1 MSDANP
7 AGNGSLPTPGPGG
20 GQATDGQAP
29 DRQAPG
35 RQDPDRRASSYDPRA
50 IEYARQRAWDSR
62 EAFRTPLLKAT
73 QSGVY
78 IKASAP
84 FTSGNVHI
92 GHVRSYA
99 IGDAYAR
106 FQRARGEPVLFAFG
120 FDAFGLPA
128 ELGAIANGESPAEW
142 VARCAE
148 HMTGQLRRLG
158 FSFDWE
164 RTFMSSDPI
173 MYRWSQWLFLTLLDA
188 GLIYHGSGSV
198 DWCDT
203 CQTTLAT
210 IQVEDGTC
218 WRCHNPVR
226 LIQRAQWYLRIS
238 AYLEE
243 NDRRTGELQKWDET
257 SLASQRFVLGR
268 ADGVELQAR
277 AADGRELTVFTPHAE
292 GIAQARF
299 VLISPKHPEVERWS
313 AEAAVGEQLE
323 EMRLGGWERS
333 SRGAEAVALV
343 DTGCTVSISEGGPSL
358 PLLISPAVDERFGA
372 TAVLGIPGCDRTDEL
387 IAERLGIPLVEQEK
401 GKEEGG
407 VGVEVD
413 TGPSESG
420 SPVAAAETEAG
431 KPGGALPAATEAGP
445 DGTPPAGTA
454 AGRAGEARP
463 ARSAAQG
470 PGGARPAVRYKAGDF
485 SISRQRAW
493 GTPIP
498 IVYCEDCGT
507 VPIPREQLPVEL
519 PRDLKPTGAG
529 NPLAEREEFVNTACP
544 RCGGPARRETDT
556 LDCHFDALWLWI
568 PACVPASERERPL
581 EEILALEDLRAWLPS
596 ERLVAGSDSGN
607 FMFDQ
612 RITTK
617 ALRDIGPLAFLA
629 DGEPFAGALMHE
641 MVIRDGRKMSKHLGN
656 VVDPDELVESF
667 GADTV
672 RMAVLWAARPQKSLN
687 WSDSAVQFC
696 QRFLHSLWLYSRTR
710 IAQRVEDSGDLDP
723 RRTEHLRRRLEK
735 WCDIAVEK
743 ITEELAELE
752 MHSAVRNAIRLLDR
766 IKDYEKRVLKHS
778 GALCREDHEALL
790 DALGLMARVIT
801 PFAPH
806 VGEELWESSGLG
818 EPGVDPPWPRTGE
831 WSRQPPVAAVS
842 RAEAMPVAGSEE

>member
-1 MSDANP
+1 MGDET
-7 AGNGSLPTPGPGG
+7 LP
-20 GQATDGQAP
+20 Q
-29 DRQAPG
+29 
-35 RQDPDRRASSYDPRA
+35 YDPRA
-50 IEYARQRAWDSR
+50 IEERHQLAWSTRD
-62 EAFRTPLLKAT
+62 AFRTPRLDAE

-128 ELGAIANGESPAEW
+128 ELGAIANGESPSEW
-142 VARCAE
+142 VTRCAE

-164 RTFMSSDPI
+164 RTFMSSDAV
-173 MYRWSQWLFLTLLDA
+173 MYRWSQWLFLTLLEA
-188 GLIYHGSGSV
+188 GLIYHGTGSV

-226 LIQRAQWYLRIS
+226 LIQRPQWYLRVS
-238 AYLEE
+238 AYVEE
-243 NDRRTGELQKWDET
+243 NDRRLADLQKWDET

-268 ADGVELQAR
+268 VDGVELDAHTE
-277 AADGRELTVFTPHAE
+277 DGSGLTVFTPYRDGLE
-292 GIAQARF
+292 RARF
-299 VLISPKHPEVERWS
+299 VLMSPKHPAVEQW
-313 AEAAVGEQLE
+313 AAGAGVQAQLE

-333 SRGAEAVALV
+333 SRAAETIALV
-343 DTGCTVSISEGGPSL
+343 DTGRTLTLPGDERPL
-358 PLLISPAVDERFGA
+358 PLLISPVVDERFGA
-372 TAVLGIPGCDRTDEL
+372 TAVLGVPALDRTDAL
-387 IAERLGIPLVEQEK
+387 IAQRIPGIETDPEADGAGQP
-401 GKEEGG
+401 GEE
-407 VGVEVD
+407 
-413 TGPSESG
+413 
-420 SPVAAAETEAG
+420 AHAG
-431 KPGGALPAATEAGP
+431 EELAGGGAASSTAVVEAV
-445 DGTPPAGTA
+445 
-454 AGRAGEARP
+454 EP
-463 ARSAAQG
+463 ARTVEAVEPARKDVE
-470 PGGARPAVRYKAGDF
+470 PARRITGAREAVRYRANDF

-498 IVYCEDCGT
+498 IVYCERCGT
-507 VPIPREQLPVEL
+507 VAIPREQLPVLL
-519 PRDLKPTGAG
+519 PLDLKPTGAG
-529 NPLAEREEFVNTACP
+529 NPLAEREDFVQTTCP
-544 RCGGPARRETDT
+544 TCGEPARRETDT

-568 PACVPASERERPL
+568 PACVPAQEREQPL
-581 EEILALEDLRAWLPS
+581 EDILALADLRAWLPS

-629 DGEPFAGALMHE
+629 QGEPFAGALMHE

-656 VVDPDELVESF
+656 VVDPDELVDTF

-672 RMAVLWAARPQKSLN
+672 RLAVLWAARPQKSLN
-687 WSDSAVQFC
+687 WSDSAVQYC
-696 QRFLHSLWLYSRTR
+696 NRFLHSLWRYSQARF
-710 IAQRVEDSGDLDP
+710 AMVVEDSAELDP
-723 RRTEHLRRRLEK
+723 YSTEFLRNRLAK
-735 WCDIAVEK
+735 WCEVAVEK
-743 ITEELAELE
+743 ITEDLANLE
-752 MHSAVRNAIRLLDR
+752 MHKAVRNVIRLLDR
-766 IKDYEKRVLKHS
+766 IKDFESRVLERS
-778 GALCREDHEALL
+778 GALCPEDHAALL
-790 DALGLMARVIT
+790 DALALMATVLA

-806 VGEELWESSGLG
+806 IAQELLASCGRHGPEA
-818 EPGVDPPWPRTGE
+818 DPPWPRG
-831 WSRQPPVAAVS
+831 A
-842 RAEAMPVAGSEE
+842 